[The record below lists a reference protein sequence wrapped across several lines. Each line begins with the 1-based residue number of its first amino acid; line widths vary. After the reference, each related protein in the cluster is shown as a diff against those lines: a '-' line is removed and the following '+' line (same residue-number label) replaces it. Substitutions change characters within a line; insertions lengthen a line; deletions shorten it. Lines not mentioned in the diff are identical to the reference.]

1 MDRMKSIWNNLSI
14 QKTLIVY
21 TIGFMLLASVLSSIS
36 LSGLDEWKNTI
47 NEKYSSY
54 EYSDFTDAKG
64 RTVKLSLGRGI
75 DEEVITSKDKIL
87 LKGIDL
93 ASILSV
99 PLFFGGC
106 IILAAFLFYRYKLKK
121 PIELINQSAAKI
133 ANNDLD
139 FSLKVE
145 SKDEMGQLCT
155 SLEMMRSS
163 LENNY
168 RDMWRMMEERRR
180 LNAVFTHDLRTPLTV
195 LRGYSDFLGN
205 YVPQNKVSEEKLLS
219 TVSAISKHTERIESY
234 VTTMTDVQK
243 LEDISISVTQVRTRD
258 LIDQIT
264 SIAQMLGEQSTIRV
278 DVVNQMEV
286 EYIGADTRMILRVID
301 NLLSNAL
308 RYAKERIEITLRI
321 VGYDLIVEVS
331 DDGSGFSPE
340 DLQQG
345 TKAFYRNHTDES
357 VHFGLG
363 LYICK
368 TLCEKHGG
376 ELRISNDEQGGAK
389 SLARFHLQKL
399 IEN

>member
-1 MDRMKSIWNNLSI
+1 MDRMKSMWNNLSI

-21 TIGFMLLASVLSSIS
+21 TIGFMLLATMLSSVS
-36 LSGLDEWKNTI
+36 LNGIDEWKSTI
-47 NEKYSSY
+47 NGKYASF
-54 EYSDFTDAKG
+54 EESDFTDAKG
-64 RTVKLSLGRGI
+64 RTVKLSLGTGI
-75 DEEVITSKDKIL
+75 DEAEVSSKDKIL

-93 ASILSV
+93 TYTLTI

-145 SKDEMGQLCT
+145 STDEMGQLCT

-195 LRGYSDFLGN
+195 LRGYSDFLCN

-234 VTTMTDVQK
+234 VATMTDVQK
-243 LEDISISVTQVRTRD
+243 LEDISIAITQANARD
-258 LIDQIT
+258 LVAQIT
-264 SIAQMLGEQSTIRV
+264 SIAQMLGEQSMIRV
-278 DVVNQMEV
+278 DVVNRIEV
-286 EYIGADTRMILRVID
+286 DYIGADTRVILRVID

-308 RYAKERIEITLRI
+308 RYAKDHIEITLQI
-321 VGYDLIVEVS
+321 VGCDLIVEVS

-357 VHFGLG
+357 IHFGLG

-368 TLCEKHGG
+368 TLCEKHCG
-376 ELRISNDEQGGAK
+376 ELRISNEEQGGAK
-389 SLARFHLQKL
+389 TLARFHLQKL